1 MNIVKSMLS
10 KQVWDN
16 IAQENYFRNIGLE
29 CTDILSLENRSHDL
43 FFNGCIIIKHSWLF
57 LFNVGSAVNLRL
69 VWEQWTGASINGN
82 VTNKQLES
90 SK

>member
-1 MNIVKSMLS
+1 MLS

-16 IAQENYFRNIGLE
+16 IAQENYFRNVGLE
-29 CTDILSLENRSHDL
+29 RTDILSLENLSDDL
-43 FFNGCIIIKHSWLF
+43 FFNGYIIIKHSWLF

-69 VWEQWTGASINGN
+69 VWQQWTGASINWN

>member
-1 MNIVKSMLS
+1 MRKQTYPMLYWSYWDNITYEYCQVKSMLS

-16 IAQENYFRNIGLE
+16 IAQENYFRNVGLE

-69 VWEQWTGASINGN
+69 V
-82 VTNKQLES
+82 
-90 SK
+90 